1 MPTRKPTRAE
11 VEALRRDID
20 HNNYR
25 YYVLDDPEISD
36 AEYDKLL
43 RRLEAIESE
52 WPEFRSADSP
62 TQRVGA
68 APTAGF
74 NVITRAVPML
84 SIDNAMDEA
93 EVREWRERL
102 VRAVGAAGESGY
114 VCEPKMDGTAVELIY
129 EKGVFVQASTRGDGS
144 NGEDVTANA
153 RTIRAIPLRL
163 RTDNTSKKAARIPAL
178 LSVRGEI
185 YMRIADFEKINQKQ
199 ADAGDKLYANPRN
212 TAAGSLKQ
220 IDPRVTATRPLRFF
234 AYGAA
239 GLSGSGIHSQWE
251 CLVAFKEWGI
261 PVNPLSQRCD
271 SIEEII
277 AYHEKLAA
285 ERSRLPYEI
294 DGVVIKVDDFAVQT
308 EAGTRSRSPRWAL
321 AWKFPPQ
328 EARTRVN
335 AIAVYVG
342 RTGAIT
348 PVAHVEP
355 VRVGGVT
362 VSNVTLHNEDE
373 VRRKDVRVG
382 DMVWVRR
389 AGDVIPELVAPIL
402 EQRPKGT
409 RKFKMPARC
418 PVCGTPLERIEG
430 EAVTRCP
437 NITCPAQVR
446 GRLIHFAARG
456 AMDIEGLGE
465 KLIDTLV
472 TADLVHDPSDIY
484 DLTVDKL
491 VELERMG
498 EKSAQNVINAIE
510 GSKHTTLARFI
521 HAMAIPGVGET
532 VAELLANHFDSVEKL
547 LDASDEELS
556 EIHGIGDVLAGEI
569 RSWASIKK
577 NRDVVKRLLAAGIT
591 FKKAPRAT
599 SNEFDGKT
607 FVFTGTLSK
616 FSREEAEAEV
626 KKRGGKAAGS
636 VSKQTSYVVAGEKA
650 GSKLEKAQKLGVAV
664 IDEDAFLKMIGR

>member
-1 MPTRKPTRAE
+1 MPTRKPTRTE
-11 VEALRRDID
+11 VEAIRRDLD
-20 HNNYR
+20 HHNYR

-36 AEYDKLL
+36 AEYDRLL
-43 RRLEAIESE
+43 RRLEAIEAE
-52 WPEFRSADSP
+52 WPEFRSAESP

-68 APTAGF
+68 PVSTTGF
-74 NVITRAVPML
+74 KVITRTVPML

-102 VRAVGAAGESGY
+102 IRAVGPAGETGY
-114 VCEPKMDGTAVELIY
+114 VCEPKMDGTAVELVY
-129 EKGVFVQASTRGDGS
+129 EKGSLVQASTRGDGT

-163 RTDNTSKKAARIPAL
+163 RDDGAKPPAL

-185 YMRIADFEKINQKQ
+185 YMRKADFARINQKQ
-199 ADAGDKLYANPRN
+199 AEEGDKLYANPRN

-220 IDPRVTATRPLRFF
+220 IDPRVTAVRPLRFF

-239 GLSGSGIHSQWE
+239 GLAGAGIQTQWE
-251 CLVAFKEWGI
+251 SLEAFKKWGL
-261 PVNPLSQRCD
+261 PVNPLSERCN
-271 SIEEII
+271 SIEDIV
-277 AYHEKLAA
+277 AYHARLA
-285 ERSRLPYEI
+285 EGRDKLPYEI

-308 EAGTRSRSPRWAL
+308 EAGTRARSPRWAV

-335 AIAVYVG
+335 SIAVYVG
-342 RTGAIT
+342 RTGALT

-355 VRVGGVT
+355 VPVGGVT

-373 VRRKDVRVG
+373 VLRKDVRVG
-382 DMVWVRR
+382 DTVWVRR

-402 EQRPKGT
+402 ELRPEGT
-409 RKFKMPARC
+409 RKFKMPAKC
-418 PVCGTPLERIEG
+418 PECGTPVERIEG

-465 KLIDTLV
+465 KLVDALV
-472 TADLVHDPSDIY
+472 TAELVSDPSDIY
-484 DLTVDKL
+484 HLTVEKL

-498 EKSAQNVINAIE
+498 EKSAQNVIDAIE
-510 GSKHTTLARFI
+510 ASKQATLARFI
-521 HAMAIPGVGET
+521 YAMAIPGVGET
-532 VAELLANHFDSVEKL
+532 VAELLANHFDSIDKM
-547 LDASDEELS
+547 LDATTDELS
-556 EIHGIGDVLAGEI
+556 EIRGIGDVLAEEI
-569 RSWASIKK
+569 HAWAAVKK
-577 NRDVVKRLLAAGIT
+577 NRSVVKRLLDAGVK
-591 FKKAPRAT
+591 FKQAPRAT
-599 SNEFDGKT
+599 SSEFDGKT
-607 FVFTGTLSK
+607 FVFTGTLAK
-616 FSREEAEAEV
+616 LTRDEAEAEV
-626 KKRGGKAAGS
+626 KKRGGKAVGS

-650 GSKLEKAQKLGVAV
+650 GSKLEKAQKLGVEV
-664 IDEDAFLKMIGR
+664 IDEDAFLKLIGRH